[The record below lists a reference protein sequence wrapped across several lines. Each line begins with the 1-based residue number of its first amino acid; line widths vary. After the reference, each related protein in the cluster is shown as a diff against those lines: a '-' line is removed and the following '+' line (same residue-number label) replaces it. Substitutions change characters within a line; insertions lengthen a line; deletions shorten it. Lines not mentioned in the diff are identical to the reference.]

1 MKAWGA
7 TEMLA
12 FLAKLFAGNII
23 GQLIGP
29 LERAWD
35 AKVKADTDAK
45 RLEAEQQIAFF
56 KGQIEL
62 ATAAAS
68 NDKWWSVRSLMGYC
82 AFAYVAKIVVWDTV
96 LQLGVT
102 PDPGVQVTG
111 IVMTVIGF
119 YFGSKA
125 ATDIAGKFLAAM
137 GRRR

>member
-1 MKAWGA
+1 MWSLI
-7 TEMLA
+7 TS
-12 FLAKLFAGNII
+12 LFGGGII
-23 GQLIGP
+23 GQLAGS
-29 LERAWD
+29 LERAVS
-35 AKVKADTDAK
+35 AKYKADTDAK

-56 KGQIEL
+56 QGQIEL

-68 NDKWWSVRSLMGYC
+68 NDKWYSVRSLMGYC

-137 GRRR
+137 GRRK